1 MGVLLWLL
9 RVVFLAL
16 LGRGL
21 YFLVRELFG
30 GREEGPSAQRGMSP
44 RMRYVVHLMRL
55 LAKLAKADGR
65 VTEREIA
72 GVERIFRELGL
83 TPPERAMAQEAF
95 RDGKLHPDA
104 WVAVAREM
112 AMMVGDFELRVLTFQ
127 YMARLACADGVLSPE
142 EQEVLLGTAQ
152 MFGISPQLVMMI
164 LAQLGARFEGA
175 GGGRSGGGWRGRA
188 RPPEMGQRERDLALL
203 GLPATAT
210 AEEVAKA
217 YRRKVKELHP
227 DRLQAQGMPERMLKE
242 ASDRMAEIN
251 AAYERLKR

>member
-1 MGVLLWLL
+1 MRFLFQLVVLAVLL
-9 RVVFLAL
+9 
-16 LGRGL
+16 RGL

-30 GREEGPSAQRGMSP
+30 GQSLEEAPHRRMSP

-55 LAKLAKADGR
+55 LAKLAKVDGR

-72 GVERIFRELGL
+72 GVERIFRELAL
-83 TPPERAMAQEAF
+83 TPPEREMAQAAF
-95 RDGKLHPDA
+95 RDGKMHPDA

-112 AMMVGDFELRVLTFQ
+112 AMMVGAFEQRVLTFQ
-127 YMARLACADGVLSPE
+127 YMARVACADGVLTPE
-142 EQEVLLGTAQ
+142 EQAVLMGTAQ
-152 MFGISPQLVMMI
+152 MFGMSPQLVMMI

-175 GGGRSGGGWRGRA
+175 GGGRASGWRDAAQPLG
-188 RPPEMGQRERDLALL
+188 MGQRERDLAML

-210 AEEVAKA
+210 MEEVAKA

-251 AAYERLKR
+251 AAYERLKH